1 MTRRSWILMAVLA
14 ALWGASYMF
23 IKIAL
28 EDGLT
33 DPFIVF
39 ARTLLGALVLAP
51 FALRSGAF
59 RAAREHIGWLALIA
73 GVQIV
78 TPFLLITIGQNYVPS
93 SLAGVLVASA
103 PIFTAL
109 IAAIAVQSERLEG
122 VAVAGIVVGMAGIA
136 LLFGV
141 DLGGDQ
147 ATLLGGLGILLA
159 SVGYATGALIA
170 KRKLVAVAPEGIA
183 ATIMGLSALALLPTV
198 PFAAPDEVPGL
209 GTFAAL
215 LALGAGGTG
224 IAFLLF
230 YMLNEEI
237 GPSRAAVVA
246 YIAPVFSVLY
256 GVTLLD
262 ESFTLGTAAGLVLIL
277 GGSYVAAEG
286 RAPWRRRR
294 APVLAETPA

>member
-1 MTRRSWILMAVLA
+1 
-14 ALWGASYMF
+14 MF

-78 TPFLLITIGQNYVPS
+78 TPFLLITIGQNHVPS

-109 IAAIAVQSERLEG
+109 IAAVAVQTERLEG
-122 VAVAGIVVGMAGIA
+122 VAVIGILVGMAGIA

-170 KRKLVAVAPEGIA
+170 KRKLVGVAPEGIA

-198 PFAAPDEVPGL
+198 PFAAPDAVPGL

-215 LALGAGGTG
+215 VALGAGRHRHRLP
-224 IAFLLF
+224 ALLHAQRGDRPEPRGGRR
-230 YMLNEEI
+230 LHRP
-237 GPSRAAVVA
+237 GVQRPVRRDPARRVVH
-246 YIAPVFSVLY
+246 P
-256 GVTLLD
+256 
-262 ESFTLGTAAGLVLIL
+262 
-277 GGSYVAAEG
+277 
-286 RAPWRRRR
+286 RHRRR
-294 APVLAETPA
+294 ARAHPRRLVRRGRGPRAVAPAPRAGARRDARVGG

>member
-1 MTRRSWILMAVLA
+1 
-14 ALWGASYMF
+14 MF

-78 TPFLLITIGQNYVPS
+78 TPFLLITIGQNHVPS

-109 IAAIAVQSERLEG
+109 IAAVAVQTERLEG
-122 VAVAGIVVGMAGIA
+122 VAVIGILVGMAGIA

-170 KRKLVAVAPEGIA
+170 KRKLVGVAPEGIA
-183 ATIMGLSALALLPTV
+183 ATIMGLSAPRAPADRAVRRAGRGPGPRDVRGAGRPRRGRHRHRLPALLHAQRGDRPE
-198 PFAAPDEVPGL
+198 PRGGRRLHRPGVQRPVRRDP
-209 GTFAAL
+209 A
-215 LALGAGGTG
+215 
-224 IAFLLF
+224 
-230 YMLNEEI
+230 
-237 GPSRAAVVA
+237 RRVVH
-246 YIAPVFSVLY
+246 P
-256 GVTLLD
+256 
-262 ESFTLGTAAGLVLIL
+262 
-277 GGSYVAAEG
+277 
-286 RAPWRRRR
+286 RHRRR
-294 APVLAETPA
+294 ARAHPRRLVRRGRGPRAVAPAPRAGARRDARVVG